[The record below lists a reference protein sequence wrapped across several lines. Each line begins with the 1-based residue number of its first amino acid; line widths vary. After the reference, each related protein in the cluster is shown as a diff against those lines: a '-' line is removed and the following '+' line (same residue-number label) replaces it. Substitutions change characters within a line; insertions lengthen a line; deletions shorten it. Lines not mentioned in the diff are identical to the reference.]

1 VCAYSATQN
10 PWQTHFASLS
20 TLTQIEADVSRTFPD
35 EPLFRAPAVQSG
47 LARLLFVYCCASGPG
62 AASGYRQGM
71 HELAGL
77 CWLVRHRDAVGGSRA
92 GMPAGLENEL
102 GEDTVEDDAYALFD
116 AVMRRAGKWYEWREE
131 SDVSLKLVSTRCSA

>member
-1 VCAYSATQN
+1 
-10 PWQTHFASLS
+10 
-20 TLTQIEADVSRTFPD
+20 
-35 EPLFRAPAVQSG
+35 
-47 LARLLFVYCCASGPG
+47 
-62 AASGYRQGM
+62 M

-131 SDVSLKLVSTRCSA
+131 SDVSRTSVRTRYVPDTTRTACDSANADITDANHGSLCAGARHPPRP